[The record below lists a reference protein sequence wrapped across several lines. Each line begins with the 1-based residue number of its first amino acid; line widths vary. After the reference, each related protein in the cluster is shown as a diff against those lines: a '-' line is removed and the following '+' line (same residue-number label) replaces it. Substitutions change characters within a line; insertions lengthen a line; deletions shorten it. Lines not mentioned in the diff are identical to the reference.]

1 MGYAQRLLP
10 RGTDKAVPIYI
21 YALEA
26 GVRVINF
33 DTPAR
38 SAWNSLI
45 SDLCLLISHS

>member
-1 MGYAQRLLP
+1 MHNGFCPGVQIRPYL
-10 RGTDKAVPIYI
+10 YI

-45 SDLCLLISHS
+45 SDLYLLISHS